1 MKKNWLFAYIV
12 LGITWGMS
20 FLFIKQGL
28 EFLTPLGVA
37 FGRCSLGAITL
48 ILIAKSNNV
57 QLPTDLKIWGHLLVV
72 AMLLNVVPGILF
84 ALAETKVTSILAG
97 IINAVT
103 PLMTVLAILLI
114 GRDEKPKRSQILGLI
129 IGFVGVATVM
139 GIWRGF
145 GDNPILYVLM
155 LLVAV
160 TCYGFSFPYSRRFVL
175 PYKLEP
181 IQLATVQLIC
191 AATVLLPGFLIN
203 GISNYNYRAI
213 PLISMLALGIFGSG
227 LAYIWNFQIIK
238 EAGSAIASSVTYVT
252 PVVAVVVG
260 WLFLGEN
267 LSWKEPLGAIVVVFG
282 AALAQGR
289 FKKIKE
295 KA

>member
-1 MKKNWLFAYIV
+1 
-12 LGITWGMS
+12 MS

-37 FGRCSLGAITL
+37 FGRCALGAVTL
-48 ILIAKSNNV
+48 ILIAQSSRV
-57 QLPTDLKIWGHLLVV
+57 QLPTNLKIWGHLLVV

-84 ALAETKVTSILAG
+84 ALAETRVTSILAG

-114 GRDEKPKRSQILGLI
+114 GRDEKPKRTQILGLV
-129 IGFVGVATVM
+129 IGFAGVATVM

-145 GDNPILYVLM
+145 GENPILYVLM

-203 GISNYNYRAI
+203 GISNNNYRAL
-213 PLISMLALGIFGSG
+213 PLISMLSLGIFGSG
-227 LAYIWNFQIIK
+227 LAYIWNFQIIRD
-238 EAGSAIASSVTYVT
+238 AGSAIASSVTYVT
-252 PVVAVVVG
+252 PLVAVIAG
-260 WLFLGEN
+260 AIFLGESLTWN
-267 LSWKEPLGAIVVVFG
+267 EPVGAVIVLFG
-282 AALAQGR
+282 AAIAQERIR
-289 FKKIKE
+289 FSRP
-295 KA
+295 